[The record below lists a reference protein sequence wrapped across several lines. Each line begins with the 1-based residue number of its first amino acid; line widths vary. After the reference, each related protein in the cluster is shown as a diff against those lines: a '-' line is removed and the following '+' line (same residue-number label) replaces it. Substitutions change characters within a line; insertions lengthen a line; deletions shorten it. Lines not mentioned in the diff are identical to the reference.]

1 MKKRTVL
8 LLLAAICLTILF
20 GCATQPE
27 FETQPPETET
37 QPPVTETQPLS
48 EVSVIPST
56 IVIGN
61 EEKSYVRAIATSVNT
76 LIGADNLVYAVDNAP
91 DADMRIYIGN
101 PQELQ
106 LDSFANELLFFDY
119 LVTVRDGDLYILS
132 PKDKQL
138 EEMAMVILKELG
150 SWYSNKAITIP
161 EDYTLVSPL
170 FEVFLENNIPH
181 IEGSKQIT
189 AHDYDNDHYVLAME
203 DVSAEEFDAYC
214 AKLVAERYTLYAEN
228 EIGDNHFL
236 TYTNEDGMML
246 HTYRIAYSN
255 EVRIIVAKTDLLP
268 FVSAADTESVCSPLL
283 HQLRSGEEMGYILR
297 LADGRFI
304 IIDGG
309 NSNSG
314 TEDEIYSF
322 LKRHAPDAEHIEIA
336 AWFITHAHIDHCGGM
351 IEFAKKYASDSSF
364 SIQCVMFNP
373 CESAEQ
379 MEYCSSVRNE
389 LCAALTAYYPDVP
402 IYKPLTGQLFT
413 FGKTTIEILYTM
425 SDFLPNTIAYEPD
438 GKGGDYNV
446 MTTVSIID
454 IDSTADLGD
463 RFFVMGDTTTVACN
477 EMSKRYGDAMKCD
490 FVQVSHHGHSPLPTG
505 LNCRRN
511 NATIEIYDFIDPDIA
526 LWPAEASNIAPRSE
540 LEVNAHLISIVDEV
554 VVAGKGAATFEFAK

>member
-1 MKKRTVL
+1 M
-8 LLLAAICLTILF
+8 
-20 GCATQPE
+20 
-27 FETQPPETET
+27 QPPDTEA
-37 QPPVTETQPLS
+37 QPSEAETQPLS
-48 EVSVIPST
+48 EVSVIPSA

-132 PKDKQL
+132 YNDKRL
-138 EEMAMVILKELG
+138 EEVAMVILKKLG
-150 SWYSNKAITIP
+150 GWYSNKTIAVP
-161 EDYTLVSPL
+161 DDYELVSNL
-170 FEVFLENNIPH
+170 SEVFLYNDIPL
-181 IEGSKQIT
+181 INGSKQVT
-189 AHDYDNDHYVLAME
+189 GHDFDNGHRVIAMQ

-214 AKLVAERYTLYAEN
+214 AKLVAEGYTLYAEN
-228 EIGDNHFL
+228 EIGGNRFL
-236 TYTNEDGMML
+236 TYTNEAGMML

-268 FVSAADTESVCSPLL
+268 FVSAADTESVCTPLL
-283 HQLRSGEEMGYILR
+283 HQLEGGDEMGYIIR

-304 IIDGG
+304 IID
-309 NSNSG
+309 SG
-314 TEDEIYSF
+314 HRNTKTEDEIYAF
-322 LKRHAPDAEHIEIA
+322 LKEHAPDADNIKIA
-336 AWFITHAHIDHCGGM
+336 AWYITHSHVDHCGGM
-351 IEFAKKYASDSSF
+351 IEFVKKYASDSSI

-373 CESAEQ
+373 CDSAEQ
-379 MEYCSSVRNE
+379 MEHCNSSNRNE
-389 LCAALTAYYPDVP
+389 LYKVLKSYYPDVP
-402 IYKPLTGQLFT
+402 IYKPLTGQIFT

-425 SDFLPNTIAYEPD
+425 SDFIPNTIAYEPD

-490 FVQVSHHGHSPLPTG
+490 FVQVSHHGYSPLPTG
-505 LNCRRN
+505 LNCRRHG
-511 NATIEIYDFIDPDIA
+511 ATIEIYDLIDPDIA
-526 LWPAEASNIAPRSE
+526 LWPAAAAAIAERSE
-540 LEVNAHLISIVDEV
+540 LEINAHFISIVDEV
-554 VVAGKGAATFEFAK
+554 VVAGRGARTFEFTK